1 MFGCGITLA
10 HQLKRRGIPL
20 AEYRLIRHAC
30 LLGLVPPEIEELQLL
45 FAAESLLQRRQIVNH
60 AHLVLVPTESRIVSA
75 SPPFRYN
82 PRLSHHR
89 IPAMDDRQL
98 LRYSRHILLDEIGT
112 EGQQKLLD
120 ACVMVLGCGGLG
132 SAALPYLAAA
142 GVGRLMIA
150 DHDRIDE
157 TNLQRQTAYREA
169 DIGRLKT
176 EAMAGYLKQLNP
188 ACQIETHG
196 KLDEATLLRLLPQC
210 QAALDCSDNFSSR
223 QALNAAACATRTP
236 LVSGAATRFD
246 GQIATYRPDLPG
258 QPCYACLFDRE
269 QDNDGTCA
277 LFGVFAPLVGIIGTT
292 QAAEALKILLGLP
305 AENGVL
311 RCYNSLSGQWQ
322 HFAIPKN
329 PACKVCSGHKKAE
342 EAT

>member
-1 MFGCGITLA
+1 M
-10 HQLKRRGIPL
+10 
-20 AEYRLIRHAC
+20 
-30 LLGLVPPEIEELQLL
+30 
-45 FAAESLLQRRQIVNH
+45 
-60 AHLVLVPTESRIVSA
+60 
-75 SPPFRYN
+75 
-82 PRLSHHR
+82 
-89 IPAMDDRQL
+89 
-98 LRYSRHILLDEIGT
+98 
-112 EGQQKLLD
+112 
-120 ACVMVLGCGGLG
+120 LGCGGLG

-142 GVGRLMIA
+142 GVGRLIIA
-150 DHDRIDE
+150 DHDRVDE

-196 KLDEATLLRLLPQC
+196 KLDEAALLRLLPQC
-210 QAALDCSDNFSSR
+210 QAALDCSDNFSAR
-223 QALNAAACATRTP
+223 QALNAAAYATRTP

-246 GQIATYRPDLPG
+246 GQIATYRPDLPD

-269 QDNDGTCA
+269 QDNDGVCA

-311 RCYNSLSGQWQ
+311 RCYNALNGQWQ

-329 PACKVCSGHKKAE
+329 PACKVCGGHKKAE